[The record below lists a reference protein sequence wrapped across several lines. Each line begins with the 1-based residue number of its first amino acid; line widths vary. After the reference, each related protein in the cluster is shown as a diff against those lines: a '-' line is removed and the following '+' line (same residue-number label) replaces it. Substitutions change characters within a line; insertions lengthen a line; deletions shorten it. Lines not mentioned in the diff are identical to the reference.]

1 MLGLLK
7 ELITRNPFVDEVDF
21 SNEGIQYFDP
31 HSVDLLGR
39 FTELK
44 KVSKRMQT
52 ATTRYLQIFLFPC

>member
-44 KVSKRMQT
+44 KVSQE
-52 ATTRYLQIFLFPC
+52 AQNSVLLQIFLILLD